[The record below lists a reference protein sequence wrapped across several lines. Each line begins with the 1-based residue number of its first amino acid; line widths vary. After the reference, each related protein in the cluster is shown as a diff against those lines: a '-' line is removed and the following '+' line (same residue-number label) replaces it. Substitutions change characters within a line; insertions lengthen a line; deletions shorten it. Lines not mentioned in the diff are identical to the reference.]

1 MLIAQDA
8 VRHPVRTIIAVFAAW
23 KLFLF
28 LIAAGSTVVGPAY
41 DTSAS
46 LALDAASAGK
56 TNSSGSAYSELL
68 ARLTSWDAIYYTQV
82 ARRGYLFEQEWAF
95 GSGLTIVIESI
106 VKLLTSLGVPNNGH
120 LESAAGVLV
129 STTSHL
135 LSSLVLNT
143 LGQVVLADAK
153 LALLGALLHVFS
165 PAGLFLSAPYSE
177 APFALLSFLGYLLYA
192 KSCNSLTPTTH
203 GRAALLTRDAQLLLA
218 GCVFGLATAF
228 RSNGISH
235 GVPFAWEFV
244 QQLSAL
250 LRRRRPSFSAIRRLT
265 VLGVAGLCV
274 AAGSTVP
281 QYVAYRR
288 FCVDG
293 DPTTSALV
301 AGVGRR
307 PWCDGRLRSIY
318 AFVQVYYW

>member
-56 TNSSGSAYSELL
+56 TNSSGSAYPKVL

-82 ARRGYLFEQEWAF
+82 ARRGYLYEQEWAF
-95 GSGLTIVIESI
+95 GSGLTIVIESV
-106 VKLLTSLGVPNNGH
+106 VKLLTSLGVPNSGD
-120 LESAAGVLV
+120 LESAAGVVV

-135 LSSLVLNT
+135 LSALVLNT

-153 LALLGALLHVFS
+153 LALLAALLHVLS

-192 KSCNSLTPTTH
+192 KSCNSLTTPTSH

-244 QQLSAL
+244 QQLRP
-250 LRRRRPSFSAIRRLT
+250 LRRRPFSAIRRLT
-265 VLGVAGLCV
+265 VLGIAGLCV
-274 AAGSTVP
+274 AAGSAVP
-281 QYVAYRR
+281 QFVAYRR

-293 DPTTSALV
+293 DPTTSAFV

-307 PWCDGRLRSIY
+307 PWCDSRLRSIY